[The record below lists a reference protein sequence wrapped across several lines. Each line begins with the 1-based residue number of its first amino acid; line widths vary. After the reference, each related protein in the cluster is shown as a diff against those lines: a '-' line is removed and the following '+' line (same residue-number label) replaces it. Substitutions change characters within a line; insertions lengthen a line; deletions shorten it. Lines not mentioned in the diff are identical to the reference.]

1 VAAKPG
7 ANWIQDDIARKL
19 EQVGLAL
26 DEDGPEA
33 AVEKV
38 SFMPV
43 APVEPLRVHTVQPLH
58 AERDVAVR
66 RFDQE
71 VIVVRHQAVRMAS
84 PFTQLDDLTQE
95 LEKPKPIANIG
106 VDLQL
111 SDAARRHVID
121 GTRCLHSRRSRHGD
135 ERSRGDHAG
144 RLAGTVSAQ

>member
-1 VAAKPG
+1 
-7 ANWIQDDIARKL
+7 
-19 EQVGLAL
+19 
-26 DEDGPEA
+26 
-33 AVEKV
+33 
-38 SFMPV
+38 
-43 APVEPLRVHTVQPLH
+43 LH

-144 RLAGTVSAQ
+144 RRAGTVSAQ